1 MRKIIALVV
10 VALIAFYV
18 AWPAWSGYRIANALR
33 EQDKDALAGKVDF
46 PAVREGLKPVVAAEI
61 ARRLEER
68 LKQEAGPLGSLIVG
82 QIKPEQL
89 TGIAEAAIDAV
100 ITPDNVIRI
109 AHQGGT
115 LREAMERV
123 IGEQIGRAG
132 SRPQGTPGDQG
143 AIRLPGGLNLPGRQ
157 PGSSP
162 PAQPAPAP
170 EPARPAG
177 AAKPSFGLANIKR
190 FAVEGPLSFSVAVAR
205 NAAATEPD
213 LTAGMAFTG
222 GDWKVVRIVP
232 RL

>member
-1 MRKIIALVV
+1 MRKWIALVV
-10 VALIAFYV
+10 VALLAFYV
-18 AWPAWSGYRIANALR
+18 AWPAWSGYRISTALK
-33 EQDKDALAGKVDF
+33 EQDKDALAAKVDF
-46 PAVREGLKPVVAAEI
+46 AAVRESLKPVVTAEI

-68 LKQEAGPLGSLIVG
+68 LKKDAGPLGSLIAG

-89 TGIAEAAIDAV
+89 TPIAEAAIDAV

-115 LREAMERV
+115 LRDAMERV

-132 SRPQGTPGDQG
+132 NRPAATPGDQG
-143 AIRLPGGLNLPGRQ
+143 AVRLPGGINLPGRP
-157 PGSSP
+157 PGDTP
-162 PAQPAPAP
+162 LAQPTPA
-170 EPARPAG
+170 EPGRP
-177 AAKPSFGLANIKR
+177 AKPSFGLANIKR
-190 FAVEGPLSFSVAVAR
+190 FAIEGPLSFSVAVAR
-205 NAAATEPD
+205 NAAAAEPD